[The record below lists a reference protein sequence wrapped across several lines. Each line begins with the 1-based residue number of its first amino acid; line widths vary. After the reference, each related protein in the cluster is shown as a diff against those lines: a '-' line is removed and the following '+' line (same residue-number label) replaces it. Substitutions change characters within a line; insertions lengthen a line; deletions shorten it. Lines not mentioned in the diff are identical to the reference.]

1 MRQIGSACACVVL
14 AAGMVAGCTGGNPL
28 QVAEGAQAAPAVSS
42 DKSATGAQPQISGA
56 IRLTGT
62 VEAVRS
68 RTVAVPR
75 LSGTVTPMIITRLAK
90 PGTRVQAGD
99 VIVEFDPQEQ
109 QRLAF
114 DKRAELV
121 DLDGQILKK
130 KAEQIAAEAKD
141 QTEVTAAE
149 NDVAR
154 AKLEVR
160 KNELIARVSAEKN
173 SLALEQAT
181 AKLEQLR
188 TTFKLKRQAA
198 AADLRILE
206 IRRER
211 AERALAYAEKNAQLM
226 QISAPFAGLVVVK
239 TMYRSAAGYV
249 EIIEGDEVRPGVPV
263 IDIVDTSAMLVRAR
277 VNQADAE
284 LVRVGQAAAIR
295 LDGFPDLSFTG
306 RVEHITPLA
315 VGGYYSSTMRAFTAL
330 VSITESHPQLLPD
343 LTASVEIASTPAT
356 PVAPAARRP

>member
-1 MRQIGSACACVVL
+1 MPRVRLASVIVVL
-14 AAGMVAGCTGGNPL
+14 AGIVCGCNQSTSLPGGD
-28 QVAEGAQAAPAVSS
+28 VAQAAPAVPPQ
-42 DKSATGAQPQISGA
+42 TGAAASAPSVAGA
-56 IRLTGT
+56 VRLTGT

-90 PGTRVQAGD
+90 PGTRVQEGD

-114 DKRAELV
+114 DKRAEVV
-121 DLDGQILKK
+121 DLDAQILKK
-130 KAEQIAAEAKD
+130 KAEQAAAEAKD
-141 QTEVTAAE
+141 QTEVTTAE

-160 KNELIARVSAEKN
+160 KNELIARVAAEKN
-173 SLALEQAT
+173 ALALEQAS

-188 TTFKLKRQAA
+188 TTFKLKRDAA

-211 AERALAYAEKNAQLM
+211 AERALAYAEKNADLM
-226 QISAPFAGLVVVK
+226 QIRAPFAGLIVVK
-239 TMYRSAAGYV
+239 TMYRGGSGYV
-249 EIIEGDEVRPGVPV
+249 EIIEGDEVRPGVAV

-284 LVRVGQAAAIR
+284 FVRVGQTAAIK
-295 LDGFPDLSFTG
+295 LDGFPELAFTG

-315 VGGYYSSTMRAFTAL
+315 VGGNYSALLRAFTAL
-330 VSITESHPQLLPD
+330 VSITETHAQLLPD
-343 LTASVEIASTPAT
+343 LTASVEIASAPAPPVVPAT
-356 PVAPAARRP
+356 RRP

>member
-1 MRQIGSACACVVL
+1 MRVGIACALVVL
-14 AAGMVAGCTGGNPL
+14 ASMGSGCTQSTPLAGGP
-28 QVAEGAQAAPAVSS
+28 VAQAAPAAAPQESP
-42 DKSATGAQPQISGA
+42 GASQTASTGA

-90 PGTRVQAGD
+90 PGTRVQEGD

-130 KAEQIAAEAKD
+130 KAEQTAAEAKD

-160 KNELIARVSAEKN
+160 KNDLIARVAAEKN
-173 SLALEQAT
+173 TLALEQA
-181 AKLEQLR
+181 AARLEQLR
-188 TTFKLKRQAA
+188 TTFKLKRAAA

-206 IRRER
+206 IRRDR
-211 AERALAYAEKNAQLM
+211 AERALAYAEKNAELM
-226 QISAPFAGLVVVK
+226 QIRAPFAGLVVVK
-239 TMYRSAAGYV
+239 TMYRSGSGYV
-249 EIIEGDEVRPGVPV
+249 EILEGDEVRPGVPV

-277 VNQADAE
+277 VNQADVE
-284 LVRVGQAAAIR
+284 FIRVGQPAAIK
-295 LDGFPDLSFTG
+295 LDGFPELSFTG
-306 RVEHITPLA
+306 RVEHLTPLA
-315 VGGYYSSTMRAFTAL
+315 VGGNYSALLRAFTAL
-330 VSITESHPQLLPD
+330 VSIKETDAQLLPD
-343 LTASVEIASTPAT
+343 LTASVEIAPAAP
-356 PVAPAARRP
+356 PVVPAARRP